1 MFDTNPKVEE
11 SCTQV
16 YEANHPGLL
25 NDSDGVDECFV
36 AMPEVRPFP
45 SALYF
50 CSEVQALPPSD
61 GIPYRFVYGSGTLHE
76 LGFGLSPNNW
86 NIFLDSIYRV
96 ASEG

>member
-11 SCTQV
+11 FCTQV

-50 CSEVQALPPSD
+50 CSEVQAASTKRRYP
-61 GIPYRFVYGSGTLHE
+61 
-76 LGFGLSPNNW
+76 LSIRLW
-86 NIFLDSIYRV
+86 VGDDT
-96 ASEG
+96 